1 MMKQQFRFAL
11 LAIATAC
18 MITCASCSDK
28 DEPDPVNPPKPAEP
42 EKVSVKV
49 SVTLPDDITTVSD
62 EKYTFNNITTQ
73 QSESFTDAASISL
86 LPGLYDL
93 SYTATASLHDG
104 IDAEVRAPRRSITVK
119 EGTSVALEAFVNLAT
134 DDLIIEEIYFAG
146 SLTGSAYQY
155 SADNYVKLYNN
166 TDHVIYAD
174 GIAIFETTF
183 MSVQKFE
190 YSPDIRDEAV
200 AVDAVYVVP
209 GSGKDCPVEPGKSLL
224 IADNGM
230 NHKEINENSIDLS
243 HADFEWYDE
252 SMNPAFT
259 DIDNPGVKNLDKWY
273 CSSNT
278 MFALHNRGYKSYG
291 IARIPAD
298 YDIDRYLSEKAYSY
312 TYKLSVPA
320 GVFEIP
326 GDCYMM
332 PNEWVVD
339 MVNLSVAQMFVW
351 TVTSPRLDM
360 GWTSCGQ
367 IDMDPDRY
375 FHSVRRK
382 YLTTADDGR
391 IILKDTNNSTDDFN
405 GNVTASEIELQSAAV
420 DLNGTKASQITI
432 DGITPAK

>member
-1 MMKQQFRFAL
+1 MKQQFRFAL

-104 IDAEVRAPRRSITVK
+104 IDAEVRASRRSITVK

-230 NHKEINENSIDLS
+230 NHLY
-243 HADFEWYDE
+243 H
-252 SMNPAFT
+252 
-259 DIDNPGVKNLDKWY
+259 
-273 CSSNT
+273 
-278 MFALHNRGYKSYG
+278 R
-291 IARIPAD
+291 
-298 YDIDRYLSEKAYSY
+298 
-312 TYKLSVPA
+312 
-320 GVFEIP
+320 
-326 GDCYMM
+326 
-332 PNEWVVD
+332 
-339 MVNLSVAQMFVW
+339 
-351 TVTSPRLDM
+351 
-360 GWTSCGQ
+360 
-367 IDMDPDRY
+367 
-375 FHSVRRK
+375 
-382 YLTTADDGR
+382 
-391 IILKDTNNSTDDFN
+391 
-405 GNVTASEIELQSAAV
+405 
-420 DLNGTKASQITI
+420 
-432 DGITPAK
+432 